1 MRCLRFIKPSATIPP
16 LLGVLLL
23 ASLAATVVAQ
33 SPGSLRLSYDVSKEV
48 TVSGTVLEI
57 AATPAPGAIWGPHL
71 ILNTVSGTVDA
82 SLGRWALQGKNTL
95 QVSVGQQ
102 VELTGVMKIT
112 NRKSF
117 LLVRTVRA
125 NGKVYTMR
133 NRHGIDVTP
142 QARERARQ
150 KGETL

>member
-1 MRCLRFIKPSATIPP
+1 MRCFRFIKPSATISP

-23 ASLAATVVAQ
+23 ASLAATVMAQ
-33 SPGSLRLSYDVSKEV
+33 SGSLRLSYDVRNEV

-71 ILNTVSGTVDA
+71 ILNTVSGPVDA
-82 SLGRWALQGKNTL
+82 SLGRWAFQGKNTL

-102 VELTGVMKIT
+102 VELTGVMKTTI
-112 NRKSF
+112 RKSF

-125 NGKVYTMR
+125 DGKVYTMR

-150 KGETL
+150 KGESL